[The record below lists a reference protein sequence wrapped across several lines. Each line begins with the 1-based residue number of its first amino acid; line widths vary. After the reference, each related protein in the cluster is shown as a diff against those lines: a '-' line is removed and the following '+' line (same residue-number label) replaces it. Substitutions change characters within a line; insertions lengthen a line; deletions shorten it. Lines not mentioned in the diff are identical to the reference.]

1 MFISTTFHLLVNI
14 LVIRVSNVA
23 VSKSMI
29 AHVAP
34 HNHIFINAVPNSLA
48 VLVKVIQ

>member
-1 MFISTTFHLLVNI
+1 MLQY
-14 LVIRVSNVA
+14 
-23 VSKSMI
+23 SKSMI

-34 HNHIFINAVPNSLA
+34 TATIFFINAVPNSLA